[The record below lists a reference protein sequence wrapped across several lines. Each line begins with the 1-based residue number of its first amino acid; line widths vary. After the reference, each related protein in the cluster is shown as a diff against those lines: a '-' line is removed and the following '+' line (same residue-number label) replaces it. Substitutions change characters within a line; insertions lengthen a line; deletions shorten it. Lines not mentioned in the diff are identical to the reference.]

1 MNNYC
6 TEKYNISSKD
16 FPSAQLR
23 DKQLLIIFL
32 QLVQSRQKKLRNQ
45 RKNYCTSISSHSY
58 FGSTKNG
65 QELEFSEYEEDTW
78 SNSFLEWRFI
88 SDQIHESL
96 RSFDTKDIDNY
107 AGTED
112 IYEDIDERPKQPKR
126 RNRLNVSL
134 HSINTRLCYC
144 WLIVVVVIIII
155 IIIVTTWRS
164 KV

>member
-65 QELEFSEYEEDTW
+65 QVSSCVYSWKKIFHQFYSSDDRKIWNIYILLLITIGVGILRIWGGYLVKQFFGVEIYIGSNPWIAKKLWYQWYWQLRRYRRYLWRYE
-78 SNSFLEWRFI
+78 R
-88 SDQIHESL
+88 
-96 RSFDTKDIDNY
+96 
-107 AGTED
+107 
-112 IYEDIDERPKQPKR
+112 
-126 RNRLNVSL
+126 
-134 HSINTRLCYC
+134 
-144 WLIVVVVIIII
+144 
-155 IIIVTTWRS
+155 
-164 KV
+164 

>member
-65 QELEFSEYEEDTW
+65 QVSSCVYSWKKIFHQFYSSDDRKIWNIYILLLITIGVGILRIWGGYLVKQFFGVEIYIGSNPWIAKKFWYQGYWQLRRYRRYLWRYE
-78 SNSFLEWRFI
+78 R
-88 SDQIHESL
+88 
-96 RSFDTKDIDNY
+96 
-107 AGTED
+107 
-112 IYEDIDERPKQPKR
+112 
-126 RNRLNVSL
+126 
-134 HSINTRLCYC
+134 
-144 WLIVVVVIIII
+144 
-155 IIIVTTWRS
+155 
-164 KV
+164 